1 MIIFL
6 LAVIAIAVVF
16 GGDAVIIACGF
27 LLKSALFLA
36 AVGIVVIMIT
46 GISQ

>member
-16 GGDAVIIACGF
+16 GEDAVITAFG
-27 LLKSALFLA
+27 LLIKSALLIG
-36 AVGIVVIMIT
+36 AVGILVIMIN
-46 GISQ
+46 GI

>member
-16 GGDAVIIACGF
+16 GEDAVITAFGF
-27 LLKSALFLA
+27 LIKSALILA
-36 AVGIVVIMIT
+36 AVGIVIVTII
-46 GISQ
+46 

>member
-16 GGDAVIIACGF
+16 GEDAVIAAFGF
-27 LLKSALFLA
+27 LLKSALLIG
-36 AVGIVVIMIT
+36 AVGIVIIMIT
-46 GISQ
+46 GITQ